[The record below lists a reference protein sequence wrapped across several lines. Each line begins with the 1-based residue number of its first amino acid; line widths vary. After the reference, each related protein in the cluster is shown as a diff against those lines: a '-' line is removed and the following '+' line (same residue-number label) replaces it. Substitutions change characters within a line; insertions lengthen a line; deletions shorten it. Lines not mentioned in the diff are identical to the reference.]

1 MTPPPM
7 NSPEPESPGLLESLR
22 SLGANLVGTLHDRV
36 ELFSLE
42 LEEERARLIRTM
54 VWISIALFLG
64 MMTAVLLSLTLV
76 HLFWESARIYV
87 LVGLTL
93 LYGGGLAVAIVSVR
107 RSLARQPRP
116 FAGTLAELEEDQA
129 CIQGRK

>member
-1 MTPPPM
+1 M
-7 NSPEPESPGLLESLR
+7 NSPESESPGMMESLR

-64 MMTAVLLSLTLV
+64 MMTAVLLSLTV
-76 HLFWESARIYV
+76 VYLFWDSARIYV

-93 LYGGGLAVAIVSVR
+93 LYGGGLIAAVVSVR

-116 FAGTLAELEEDQA
+116 FAATLAELEEDQA
-129 CIQGRK
+129 CIRDRK